1 MTGKF
6 YRSARIQMAIGAV
19 ACLVLSAV
27 TVGSAL
33 AAQDP
38 IFYPAK
44 GQKKQQLE
52 QDKFSC
58 YEWAKEQTG
67 FDPMQAP
74 TATAPPPEKKGGV
87 LRGAAGG
94 AAAGA
99 LIGAVAGDAGKGA
112 AIGAASGG
120 VIGGVR
126 KNRSEKAQD
135 EWSQQQAAGYDQ
147 RRSEYNRALGACM
160 EGKGYTV
167 K

>member
-1 MTGKF
+1 MTGKY
-6 YRSARIQMAIGAV
+6 YRSTRIQMAIGTV

-27 TVGSAL
+27 TVGSAW
-33 AAQDP
+33 AAQEP
-38 IFYPAK
+38 IIYPNK
-44 GQKKQQLE
+44 GQSKKQLE

-67 FDPMQAP
+67 FDPMETP

-120 VIGGVR
+120 VIGGAR
-126 KNRSEKAQD
+126 KHRSEKAQE
-135 EWSQQQAAGYDQ
+135 EWAQQQSAGYDQ
-147 RRSEYNRALGACM
+147 RRSEYNRALSACM